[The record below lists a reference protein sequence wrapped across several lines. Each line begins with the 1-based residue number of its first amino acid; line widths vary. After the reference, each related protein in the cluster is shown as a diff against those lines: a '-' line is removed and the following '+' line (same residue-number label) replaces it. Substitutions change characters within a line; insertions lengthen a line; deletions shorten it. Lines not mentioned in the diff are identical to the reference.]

1 MPASLG
7 IPRRSEVISKH
18 KGRGGRV
25 AAVFP
30 IHYPRALFR
39 AFDILPVE
47 VWGPPR
53 VEARHGEAHLQS
65 YTCSIV
71 RNGLSFIL
79 SGGLEVADL
88 IVVPHACDSL
98 QGLGSIL
105 LDFIRPDKP
114 VIPIYIPRGA
124 RESDINFLAEEFS
137 SVFTRLAKVSGHS
150 PSDSELMEAI
160 EREEKADEHLREVFK
175 LRARLP
181 FSDIEFYRLVRT
193 REYLPSE
200 GFIELARNVI
210 SKASDNPRLGIPV
223 ILSGIVSE
231 PSEILNAIVRIG
243 GMVVADDF
251 ACSGRR
257 LYPAGSSAEP
267 RRRMA
272 ESILFG
278 PPDSTRSSPLE
289 ERIGHLRKL
298 VEDSGAKGVIF
309 YNIKFCE
316 PELFYLPNLCKGLK
330 NAGIPSVVVEV
341 DIGEQLSRQ
350 VETSL
355 ETFMEV
361 IA

>member
-1 MPASLG
+1 MQTMME
-7 IPRRSEVISKH
+7 IPRRIEVISEH
-18 KGRGGRV
+18 KGRGGQV

-39 AFDILPVE
+39 AFNILPVE

-53 VEARHGEAHLQS
+53 VEARHGEGHLQS

-79 SGGLEVADL
+79 SGGLEVADF
-88 IVVPHACDSL
+88 IVVPHACDTL

-105 LDFIRPDKP
+105 IDFIKPNKP

-137 SVFTRLAKVSGHS
+137 SVFTRLAKVSSNS

-160 EREEKADEHLREVFK
+160 GREEKADEHLRELFK
-175 LRARLP
+175 LRNYLP
-181 FSDIEFYRLVRT
+181 LSDIEFYRLARA
-193 REYLPSE
+193 REYLPGE
-200 GFIELARNVI
+200 VFIELARNAV
-210 SKASDNPRLGIPV
+210 SKASDNPRTGIPV
-223 ILSGIVSE
+223 LLSGIVPE
-231 PSEILNAIVRIG
+231 PREILNAIVSMG

-257 LYPAGSSAEP
+257 LYPAGSSPEP

-272 ESILFG
+272 ESILHG

-298 VEDSGAKGVIF
+298 VNESGAKGVIF

-330 NAGIPSVVVEV
+330 DAGIPSVVVEV
-341 DIGEQLSRQ
+341 DIGESLSRQ

-361 IA
+361 IG

>member
-1 MPASLG
+1 M
-7 IPRRSEVISKH
+7 EVITEY

-47 VWGPPR
+47 VWGPPK

-71 RNGLSFIL
+71 RGGLSFIL
-79 SGGLEVADL
+79 SGGLDVADF

-105 LDFIRPDKP
+105 IDFIKPDKP
-114 VIPIYIPRGA
+114 VLPIYIPRGA

-137 SVFTRLAKVSGHS
+137 SVFARLAEASSRS
-150 PSDSELMEAI
+150 PSDSEMMEAI
-160 EREEKADEHLREVFK
+160 EREEKADRFLGEVFQ
-175 LRARLP
+175 LRMRLP
-181 FSDIEFYRLVRT
+181 FSDREFYRLVRA
-193 REYLPSE
+193 REYLPGE
-200 GFIELARNVI
+200 RFIELAQGALSQVNG
-210 SKASDNPRLGIPV
+210 DPRPGIP
-223 ILSGIVSE
+223 ILLSGIVPE
-231 PSEILNAIVRIG
+231 PMEILNAIARMG
-243 GMVVADDF
+243 GVVAADDF

-257 LYPAGSSAEP
+257 LYPAGSSPEP

-272 ESILFG
+272 ESILLG
-278 PPDSTRSSPLE
+278 PPDSTRGSPIE
-289 ERIGHLRKL
+289 ERIGHLRRR
-298 VEDSGAKGVIF
+298 VDVSGARGVVF

-316 PELFYLPNLCKGLK
+316 PELFYLPSLRKGLK
-330 NAGIPSVVVEV
+330 DAGIPSVVVEV
-341 DIGEQLSRQ
+341 EIGERLSHQ
-350 VETSL
+350 VKTSL

>member
-1 MPASLG
+1 MEAFLK
-7 IPRRSEVISKH
+7 IPRRSEVISNH
-18 KGRGGRV
+18 KGRGGLV

-47 VWGPPR
+47 VWGPPV
-53 VEARHGEAHLQS
+53 VEGKHGEAHLQS

-71 RNGLSFIL
+71 RNGLSFII
-79 SGGLEVADL
+79 SGGLNVVDF

-105 LDFIRPDKP
+105 IDFIKPEKP
-114 VIPIYIPRGA
+114 VIPIYIPRGT

-137 SVFTRLAKVSGHS
+137 SVYTRLAEASGRS
-150 PSDSELMEAI
+150 PSDSEMMEAV
-160 EREEKADEHLREVFK
+160 EREEEADK
-175 LRARLP
+175 LLKELFQKRTHLP

-193 REYLPSE
+193 REYLLSE
-200 GFIELARNVI
+200 RFIELAQGALSRANG
-210 SKASDNPRLGIPV
+210 DPRPGIP
-223 ILSGIVSE
+223 ILLSGIVPE
-231 PSEILNAIVRIG
+231 PMDILNAIAKMG
-243 GMVVADDF
+243 GAVVADDF

-257 LYPAGSSAEP
+257 LYPAGRSPEP

-278 PPDSTRSSPLE
+278 PPDSTRGSPIE
-289 ERIGHLRKL
+289 ERIGHLRRW
-298 VEDSGAKGVIF
+298 VDESGARGVVF

-316 PELFYLPNLCKGLK
+316 PELFYLPSLRKGLK
-330 NAGIPSVVVEV
+330 DAGIPSVVVEV
-341 DIGEQLSRQ
+341 DIGDKLSRQ